1 MYIRFGMELKGSLN
15 PQALDRLVARH
26 EVLRTCFLLVDG
38 EPVQQIGLAGQS
50 RFELIEST
58 HSS

>member
-1 MYIRFGMELKGSLN
+1 MYIPFGMELKGSLN

-26 EVLRTCFLLVDG
+26 EALRTCFLQVDE
-38 EPVQQIGLAGQS
+38 EPVRQIGPAGQS